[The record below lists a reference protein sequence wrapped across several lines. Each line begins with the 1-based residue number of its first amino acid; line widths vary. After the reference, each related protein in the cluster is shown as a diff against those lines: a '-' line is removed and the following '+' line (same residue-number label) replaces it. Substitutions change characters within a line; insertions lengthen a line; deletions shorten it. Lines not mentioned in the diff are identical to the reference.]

1 MAAIVPE
8 PGPAS
13 SSRARLQLCAAGLT
27 IRSWQTSL
35 RRCSKGYSS
44 WRVSSPKFAAAASRP
59 GEVQVPGE
67 PVAKAYDGGL
77 HRQEPVRTGLPHLR
91 TEDGHQDPTLRAL
104 LLHAREDEDHQRPQ
118 ASPRGP
124 TTQDFQSM
132 LELVGSKA
140 AARFTS
146 LQQCFRMLDADHNGR
161 AVSPETA
168 FACVY
173 DASETFIVY
182 VGPNELEYIA
192 PRTRS
197 LLNPRASQAELR
209 SETTSDLSKLS
220 DLNTME
226 AAMDGAAESPVA
238 SSFRDARAELQNAL
252 SELQTDLARVLEEKV
267 SDFQMLLAEL
277 PSELPAGI
285 PIIPAPVP
293 QRDMTKELME
303 AGPAVEKAV
312 RIEGMEL
319 HSGTSAP
326 RSSAR
331 STRASG
337 MKTLEQELFVSKK
350 AATNSQRNFRREK
363 SYVGYVQKGSFL
375 GLLVD
380 SVGCRSFFEGA
391 LGKVDQMR
399 ALQEPPRSGC
409 CAKLVRSSAFQFV
422 TTTVIMANCLTLLIS
437 ANWAMENQSFDIP
450 QELRY
455 LDLGFT
461 IFYVLELL
469 LKFYVHR
476 LFFFWRED
484 WKWNVFDFVLVAMA
498 VQEQVVEF
506 LIQHEAGTVTRLSY
520 MRSLRVARVS
530 RILRLLRAIRVIRE
544 LRMMVFSIISS
555 FTALF
560 WCLVL
565 ISLVICVFAL
575 FFLQICTDYLIV
587 ERDSIADDVY
597 TDFQR
602 TFGSLTK
609 TMTTL
614 YLATTGGFDWERAL
628 SLLNRVGVV
637 GSWAWLFY
645 IAFFNFALFNVLT
658 GMFVDHAMKWSQS
671 DNQNLITEH
680 RSQELQDA
688 ARLQRLCEAIDT
700 ESTGRISWEDF
711 ECFVSDESALI
722 YLASIGL
729 EIHDA
734 KTFFDM
740 LAGVASDKYIDIE
753 TFVKGCMRMKGPA
766 TSIDMLSMAYEVTL
780 MHRQSSR
787 IERSLA
793 EVQTFQ
799 RKVERLLKEQ
809 PARGQ
814 HQVFTDVF

>member
-1 MAAIVPE
+1 
-8 PGPAS
+8 
-13 SSRARLQLCAAGLT
+13 
-27 IRSWQTSL
+27 
-35 RRCSKGYSS
+35 
-44 WRVSSPKFAAAASRP
+44 
-59 GEVQVPGE
+59 
-67 PVAKAYDGGL
+67 
-77 HRQEPVRTGLPHLR
+77 
-91 TEDGHQDPTLRAL
+91 
-104 LLHAREDEDHQRPQ
+104 
-118 ASPRGP
+118 
-124 TTQDFQSM
+124 
-132 LELVGSKA
+132 
-140 AARFTS
+140 
-146 LQQCFRMLDADHNGR
+146 
-161 AVSPETA
+161 
-168 FACVY
+168 
-173 DASETFIVY
+173 
-182 VGPNELEYIA
+182 
-192 PRTRS
+192 
-197 LLNPRASQAELR
+197 
-209 SETTSDLSKLS
+209 
-220 DLNTME
+220 
-226 AAMDGAAESPVA
+226 MDGPAESPVA
-238 SSFRDARAELQNAL
+238 STFRDARAELQNAL

-285 PIIPAPVP
+285 PIVPAPSP
-293 QRDMTKELME
+293 KRDMTKELME
-303 AGPAVEKAV
+303 TGPAVEKAV

-337 MKTLEQELFVSKK
+337 MRTLEQELFVSKK

-391 LGKVDQMR
+391 LGKVDQLR

-422 TTTVIMANCLTLLIS
+422 TTVVIMANCLTLLIS

-455 LDLGFT
+455 LDLAFT

-469 LKFYVHR
+469 LKFFVHR
-476 LFFFWRED
+476 LFIFWRED

-506 LIQHEAGTVTRLSY
+506 LLQNEAGTVTRLSY

-587 ERDSIADDVY
+587 ERDSIGEDVY

-711 ECFVSDESALI
+711 ESFVSDESALI
-722 YLASIGL
+722 YLASLGL

-780 MHRQSSR
+780 MHRQSNR

-799 RKVERLLKEQ
+799 HKVERLLKEQ